1 MSKLNF
7 TTETLNQ
14 FDANMSS
21 IGYNFEGTLENCVW
35 IYRATASHKLTI
47 QVGDGSIQYVTEYIG
62 NKHNSLS
69 IKGIQSTERLF
80 TWIKSCLG
88 K

>member
-21 IGYNFEGTLENCVW
+21 IGYNFEGTLENCLW
-35 IYRATASHKLTI
+35 IYRATSSHKLTI
-47 QVGDGSIQYVTEYIG
+47 QVGDGGIQYVTEYVG
-62 NKHNSLS
+62 NENTPIS
-69 IKGIQSTERLF
+69 IKGIKSTERLF